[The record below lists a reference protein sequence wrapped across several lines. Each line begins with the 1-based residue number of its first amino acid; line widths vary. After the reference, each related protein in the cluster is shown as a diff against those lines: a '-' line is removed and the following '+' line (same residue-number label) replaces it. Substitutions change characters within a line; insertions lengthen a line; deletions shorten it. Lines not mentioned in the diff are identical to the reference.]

1 MTTTEKNAVI
11 AMFMGLEISISPVD
25 GYDYGTWYK
34 PSDIQGEVIPSPVL
48 YHSDYNWIM
57 PVVEKI
63 RSTQECSDFNI
74 NFSCDCKIECEDY
87 GMVFE
92 EYCSNKVDT
101 LQATYNACFQ
111 FIQWYNQQTQNP

>member
-11 AMFMGLEISISPVD
+11 ASFMGITEIVETNGIV
-25 GYDYGTWYK
+25 YK
-34 PSDIQGEVIPSPVL
+34 DPNSELFYEIK
-48 YHSDYNWIM
+48 YHSDWNWLM

-63 RSTQECSDFNI
+63 RSIQECSDFNI

-101 LQATYNACFQ
+101 LQATYNTCFQ
-111 FIQWYNQQTQNP
+111 FIQWHNQQTQNP